1 MVEADMTSER
11 LQERTMASI
20 PERALRENEVVVEW
34 QPQTALGRRLWEIRQ
49 QIIATGEPLLS
60 WDDLEREL
68 AERRGGIEGPER

>member
-1 MVEADMTSER
+1 MTSER

-20 PERALRENEVVVEW
+20 PERALRENEVVEEW

-49 QIIATGEPLLS
+49 RIIATGEPLLS

-68 AERRGGIEGPER
+68 AERRGGIEGPEG

>member
-1 MVEADMTSER
+1 MTSER

-20 PERALRENEVVVEW
+20 PERALRENEVVEEW

-49 QIIATGEPLLS
+49 RIIATGEPLLS